1 MGRVIDRPCDF
12 RTRAANT
19 IGHQSQCNS
28 NGILADAAATVG
40 VEVVAS
46 DSSTEGVSIAKFGD
60 PPPSAAF
67 VAEDQCGTHANHV
80 SEVDSARD
88 MTKI

>member
-1 MGRVIDRPCDF
+1 MGRVIHRPCDF

-19 IGHQSQCNS
+19 IRPQSQFNP

-40 VEVVAS
+40 AEVVAS
-46 DSSTEGVSIAKFGD
+46 DSSTEGVSIAKFGE

-80 SEVDSARD
+80 LEVDSAGD